1 MFSLQDLFR
10 SDSLIDLS
18 FIGVSPGKCSLRFR
32 LTMTRFISQASND
45 MADHCY

>member
-18 FIGVSPGKCSLRFR
+18 FIGVSPLPGSAR
-32 LTMTRFISQASND
+32 SGSG
-45 MADHCY
+45 